1 MHTHWRYQG
10 KSGWFNVGEQYGPYG
25 EPFGDG
31 DRITVTIDP
40 ASGALSFLKNGVS
53 QGVAPFGDGDRIT
66 VTIDPASGA
75 LSFLKNGV
83 SQGVAMNGF
92 TQLNQVIYLRVYPA
106 NSLAAHPMHGGSSTM
121 FGALHN
127 W

>member
-1 MHTHWRYQG
+1 LLPDKDGDAAVGVITKHRGNMHIHWRYQG
-10 KSGWFNVGEQYGPYG
+10 KLGWFNVGEQYRPYG

-31 DRITVTIDP
+31 D
-40 ASGALSFLKNGVS
+40 L
-53 QGVAPFGDGDRIT
+53 IT

-92 TQLNQVIYLRVYPA
+92 TQLDQVYLRVYLA

-121 FGALHN
+121 FGAAQLLHN
-127 W
+127 

>member
-53 QGVAPFGDGDRIT
+53 QGVAMNVF
-66 VTIDPASGA
+66 
-75 LSFLKNGV
+75 
-83 SQGVAMNGF
+83 SQ
-92 TQLNQVIYLRVYPA
+92 LDQVYLRVHLA
-106 NSLAAHPMHGGSSTM
+106 NSSAAHPDAWYGCNNVRRCTTGR
-121 FGALHN
+121 
-127 W
+127 